1 MSKQDLLK
9 LTNDY
14 IFKRTFGYKGEEEVT
29 KVFLKDLLE
38 MEIKEIELDQ
48 NTITEKEI
56 ITDKVGIMDIK
67 AELNNNME
75 CDIEMQVV
83 NQKNIEKRILFYW
96 SKIYSKTIKEGNGYG
111 ALKKS
116 VVVLIADF
124 EFDRFKSIEKYLS
137 KWKIREKDY
146 PKIVL
151 TDVLEIYIIELPK
164 YSKYAVNEKIE
175 SLNLWVKFIK
185 NPEVV
190 IMINKNDSKT
200 VKETKQAINKAEK
213 RLEELSNDEH
223 ERYLADLREKYTRD
237 QYEIQAYGY
246 DKGVEEGRI
255 EGKKE
260 GIKEGK
266 LEGRKEKSIEIA
278 KNLLAQNI
286 DIEVII
292 NCTGLTKEEINKIK

>member
-38 MEIKEIELDQ
+38 IKEIELDK
-48 NTITEKEI
+48 NTITEKDI

-67 AELNNNME
+67 AQLNNNME

-111 ALKKS
+111 SLKKS

-137 KWKIREKDY
+137 KWKIREEDY

-164 YSKYAVNEKIE
+164 YSKYGVNEKIE
-175 SLNLWVKFIK
+175 SLNLWVSFIK

-200 VKETKQAINKAEK
+200 VKETKQAINKAKK

-246 DKGVEEGRI
+246 DKGIEEGR
-255 EGKKE
+255 
-260 GIKEGK
+260 KEGK
-266 LEGRKEKSIEIA
+266 LEGIIEGRKEKSIEIA
-278 KNLLAQNI
+278 KSLLAQNI

-292 NCTGLTKEEINKIK
+292 KCTGLTKEEIEKLKNNI

>member
-1 MSKQDLLK
+1 MSKKDLLK

-137 KWKIREKDY
+137 KWKIREEDY

-175 SLNLWVKFIK
+175 SLNLWVSFIK

-190 IMINKNDSKT
+190 IMINKNDGKT
-200 VKETKQAINKAEK
+200 VKETKQAINKAKK
-213 RLEELSNDEH
+213 RLGELSNDEH
-223 ERYLADLREKYTRD
+223 ERYYLAELREKYTRD

-246 DKGVEEGRI
+246 DKGVEEGR
-255 EGKKE
+255 
-260 GIKEGK
+260 KEGK
-266 LEGRKEKSIEIA
+266 LEGIIEGRKEKSIEIA
-278 KNLLAQNI
+278 KSLLAQNI

-292 NCTGLTKEEINKIK
+292 KCTGLTKEEIEKLKNNI

>member
-1 MSKQDLLK
+1 
-9 LTNDY
+9 
-14 IFKRTFGYKGEEEVT
+14 
-29 KVFLKDLLE
+29 
-38 MEIKEIELDQ
+38 
-48 NTITEKEI
+48 
-56 ITDKVGIMDIK
+56 
-67 AELNNNME
+67 
-75 CDIEMQVV
+75 
-83 NQKNIEKRILFYW
+83 
-96 SKIYSKTIKEGNGYG
+96 
-111 ALKKS
+111 
-116 VVVLIADF
+116 
-124 EFDRFKSIEKYLS
+124 
-137 KWKIREKDY
+137 
-146 PKIVL
+146 
-151 TDVLEIYIIELPK
+151 
-164 YSKYAVNEKIE
+164 
-175 SLNLWVKFIK
+175 
-185 NPEVV
+185 
-190 IMINKNDSKT
+190 MINKNDSKT
-200 VKETKQAINKAEK
+200 VKETKQAINKAKK

>member
-1 MSKQDLLK
+1 MLKQDLLK

-14 IFKRTFGYKGEEEVT
+14 IFKRTFGYKGEEPVT
-29 KVFLKDLLE
+29 RIFLRDLLK

-48 NTITEKEI
+48 NTITEKDI

-124 EFDRFKSIEKYLS
+124 EFDRFQSIEKYLT
-137 KWKIREKDY
+137 KWKIREEDY

-185 NPEVV
+185 NPEVI
-190 IMINKNDSKT
+190 IMVNKNDSKE
-200 VKETKQAINKAEK
+200 VKETKQAINKAKE
-213 RLEELSNDEH
+213 RLQELSNDEH
-223 ERYLADLREKYTRD
+223 ERYLAELREKYTRD

-246 DKGVEEGRI
+246 DKGIEEGKREGI
-255 EGKKE
+255 KRGIEEGKKE
-260 GIKEGK
+260 KA
-266 LEGRKEKSIEIA
+266 IEIA
-278 KNLLAQNI
+278 KKLLLQNI
-286 DIEVII
+286 DMAVII
-292 NCTGLTKEEINKIK
+292 KCTGLTKEEINKIV

>member
-1 MSKQDLLK
+1 MSKRDLLK

-29 KVFLKDLLE
+29 KVFLRDLLKIP
-38 MEIKEIELDQ
+38 IKQIELDQ

-111 ALKKS
+111 TLKKS

-124 EFDRFKSIEKYLS
+124 EFDKFKSIKKYLTN
-137 KWKIREKDY
+137 WKIREEDY

-164 YSKYAVNEKIE
+164 YSKYAVNEEIE

-185 NPEVV
+185 NPEV
-190 IMINKNDSKT
+190 IMMVNENDIKE
-200 VKETKQAINKAEK
+200 VKETKQAINKAK
-213 RLEELSNDEH
+213 DRLQELSNDEH
-223 ERYLADLREKYTRD
+223 ERYLAELREKYTRD

-246 DKGVEEGRI
+246 DKGKEDGIEEG
-255 EGKKE
+255 K
-260 GIKEGK
+260 
-266 LEGRKEKSIEIA
+266 KEKSIEIA
-278 KNLLAQNI
+278 KELLSQNV
-286 DIEVII
+286 DIEII
-292 NCTGLTKEEINKIK
+292 IKCTGLTKEEIEKLKNNI

>member
-38 MEIKEIELDQ
+38 IKEIELDK
-48 NTITEKEI
+48 NTITEKDI
-56 ITDKVGIMDIK
+56 ITDKVEIMDIK
-67 AELNNNME
+67 AQLNNNME

-137 KWKIREKDY
+137 KWKIREEDY

-164 YSKYAVNEKIE
+164 YSKYGVNEKIE
-175 SLNLWVKFIK
+175 SLNLWVSFIK

-200 VKETKQAINKAEK
+200 VKETKQAINKAKK

-246 DKGVEEGRI
+246 DKGIEEGR
-255 EGKKE
+255 
-260 GIKEGK
+260 KEGK
-266 LEGRKEKSIEIA
+266 LEGIIEGRKEKSIEIA
-278 KNLLAQNI
+278 KSLLAQNI

-292 NCTGLTKEEINKIK
+292 KCTGLTKEEIEKLKNNI